1 MNIRDL
7 LLQALELCEPPAPK
21 KKTLNEI
28 ILEGQASMIAAVEFV
43 IVKHE
48 QELIL
53 AASDKVLSM
62 MDTARFDHRRDGAA
76 AQVNGLSQRGNMSG
90 EAGIGQLGGLYLRG
104 CSQLGIFNNG

>member
-1 MNIRDL
+1 MIVNIRDL

-28 ILEGQASMIAAVEFV
+28 ILEGQASMI
-43 IVKHE
+43 
-48 QELIL
+48 